1 MKGSVYMRWA
11 KEHAADRYNLAQS
24 GLLGCT
30 VEDLELGPGDLQING
45 PNADGFVPLLEAIA
59 AAYGVPASQVV
70 TAQGASGANFLA
82 LSALLEPGD
91 VVLVERPVYEPILAA
106 LSFLGARVRRFARR
120 FEDGYR
126 LDLDEIEA
134 LLTDRVRLL
143 VLTNPHNPS
152 GVLLPAEEIAWVG
165 RLAERVSAWV
175 LVDEVYRD
183 IWFEE
188 APPSHVHLGPRFLA
202 TSSLTKSYGLS
213 GLRCGW
219 VLAPSDIALRIRKVN
234 DLMGAAGSMPGESL
248 ALAAFGQLPRFAA
261 RCRALLEPNLSEV
274 HAFLA
279 GHSDLLD
286 CVVPP
291 RSMVV
296 FPRLKHEE
304 TSDPLHDWLR
314 RLETSIVP
322 GRFFE
327 APRHFRLGFA
337 AKPEDVRAGLDNL
350 SAGLQRL
357 T

>member
-1 MKGSVYMRWA
+1 
-11 KEHAADRYNLAQS
+11 
-24 GLLGCT
+24 
-30 VEDLELGPGDLQING
+30 
-45 PNADGFVPLLEAIA
+45 
-59 AAYGVPASQVV
+59 
-70 TAQGASGANFLA
+70 
-82 LSALLEPGD
+82 
-91 VVLVERPVYEPILAA
+91 
-106 LSFLGARVRRFARR
+106 VRRFARR

-134 LLTDRVRLL
+134 LLTDRVRLV
-143 VLTNPHNPS
+143 VLTDPHNPS
-152 GVLLPAEEIAWVG
+152 GVLLPPEEIALVG
-165 RLAERVSAWV
+165 RMAERVSAWV

-183 IWFEE
+183 VWFEQ
-188 APPSHVHLGPRFLA
+188 APPSHVHLGPRLLA
-202 TSSLTKSYGLS
+202 TSSLTKCYGLS

-234 DLMGAAGSMPGESL
+234 DLMGAAGSMPSESL
-248 ALAAFGQLPRFAA
+248 ALAAFGQLPRLAA
-261 RCRALLEPNLSEV
+261 RCRGLLEPNLAQV

-279 GHSDLLD
+279 AHSAWLD

-291 RSMVV
+291 RSLTV
-296 FPRLKHEE
+296 FPRLRHEE

-337 AKPEDVRAGLDNL
+337 VKPEDVKAGLDNL

-357 T
+357 A